1 MKSVSLIEVDSC
13 FSQMIHNYYTKAPLW
28 YAVRTFPNLLLSNDK
43 LWPCNIIVFINQKLY
58 LNGCFFVTR
67 PHDTGCLSKPK
78 RPKMRKYSLLFSTQ
92 LYASNVANLPNCCN
106 ITLTVMVAMQS
117 EVRNSRRCVDTD
129 CLQRIKILEP
139 LRPFVFCYV
148 TDIAQ

>member
-1 MKSVSLIEVDSC
+1 
-13 FSQMIHNYYTKAPLW
+13 
-28 YAVRTFPNLLLSNDK
+28 
-43 LWPCNIIVFINQKLY
+43 
-58 LNGCFFVTR
+58 
-67 PHDTGCLSKPK
+67 
-78 RPKMRKYSLLFSTQ
+78 MRKYSLLFSTQ

-148 TDIAQ
+148 TDIA